1 METSES
7 HTTKDWTRVTVQSMT
22 DQIMKTID
30 SGTVEHALRMGR
42 RAFLTGRGSDAHAA
56 LTSARVRMAN
66 YRSLHGFAAQWTT
79 ILTEPGGNLKL
90 DKAATPSYG
99 ITLQHYVVKSAV
111 DGKTRNLCPNAG
123 DCTKVCVLDNGAG
136 RYDTVQ
142 RARRWKTDFLAH
154 DPFAFFVHLG
164 WELARAIYKH
174 GKGHG
179 GVVIL
184 LRPNVNS
191 DLEWEK
197 IAPSLFDGSI
207 FDAAIMS
214 YGYTKLETV
223 LATDGWLAPYYRVA
237 YSWNERTIDDGLQP
251 LVSAFL
257 KRGGSV
263 AQVTDRKRYQ
273 PVHEPRSFKV
283 VDADLT
289 DEWIFQMNTIGDLS
303 AKGSAR
309 NLIGKSGFVV
319 QRYGNPAPR
328 KRVSNMETSV
338 AVKPGRVLASV

>member
-1 METSES
+1 M
-7 HTTKDWTRVTVQSMT
+7 QSMT
-22 DQIMKTID
+22 DQINSQI
-30 SGTVEHALRMGR
+30 SPASVSAALLLGVQAHQNPMMGR
-42 RAFLTGRGSDAHAA
+42 DILRPPRRSMAH
-56 LTSARVRMAN
+56 

-79 ILTEPGGNLKL
+79 ILTEPGDNLKL

-123 DCTKVCVLDNGAG
+123 DCTKVCVLDNGSG

-164 WELARAIYKH
+164 WELARAVDKH
-174 GKGHG
+174 NS
-179 GVVIL
+179 IL

-207 FDAAIMS
+207 FGPAIVS
-214 YGYTKLETV
+214 YGYTKLESV

-273 PVHEPRSFKV
+273 PIHEPRSFKV

-289 DEWIFQMNTIGDLS
+289 DEWIFEMNTIGDLS
-303 AKGSAR
+303 AKGMAR

-319 QRYGNPAPR
+319 QTYGNPAPR
-328 KRVSNMETSV
+328 ARKVSKVETPQ
-338 AVKPGRVLASV
+338 AVTLKPGRVSANV